1 MKKLLGILVLG
12 LFLTIPSQADDIRD
26 FQLEGMSI
34 GDSALDYFDES
45 NLKKNKENWY
55 DTTIYTPIAELYL
68 SNSKTYESFQIAVKT
83 NDKKYKMVNISGF
96 VFYRNNDI
104 NKCYLQLDEISNEIK
119 ILFKNVKDLGKKTYK
134 HSYDKSGK
142 TKVTDIVLRLSD
154 GGEISIQCVD
164 WAEKYTYLD
173 QLRINIDT
181 KEYQRASIM
190 AAVDIRI
197 VFSK

>member
-142 TKVTDIVLRLSD
+142 SKVTAVHLTLY
-154 GGEISIQCVD
+154 GGDEVSIQCID
-164 WAEKYTYLD
+164 WSEKYSYLD
-173 QLRINIDT
+173 QLRISVRT
-181 KEYQRASIM
+181 KEYIKFLKRAY
-190 AAVDIRI
+190 
-197 VFSK
+197 

>member
-1 MKKLLGILVLG
+1 MTMKRLFRY
-12 LFLTIPSQADDIRD
+12 LFLLLFTLQTPSLADDIRD
-26 FQLEGMSI
+26 FQIEGMSI
-34 GDSALDYFDES
+34 GDSALDYFSES
-45 NLKKNKENWY
+45 DLKKNKENWY
-55 DTTIYTPIAELYL
+55 DTTIYTPIDELYL
-68 SNSKTYESFQIAVKT
+68 PNSETYESFQIAVKT
-83 NDKKYKMVNISGF
+83 NDKNYKIVSLSGF

-164 WAEKYTYLD
+164 WAEKYTYTD

-181 KEYQRASIM
+181 KEY
-190 AAVDIRI
+190 VKFIR
-197 VFSK
+197 SAY